1 MGPAFHRSLLLP
13 MTSNYLCRPILPT
26 SLKSLINSRW
36 LTMQAT
42 KDDPSEGSAKPD
54 AYLEQVSDG
63 ISAITLDRPK
73 QKNAISVKLLS
84 ELKASIEQASEARGL
99 RVLII
104 RSSERGS
111 FCAGADLIERR
122 TMSPAAVT
130 LFLQT
135 LRSTL
140 TLLQDFRMPT
150 IAAIDGPC
158 LGGGLELAL
167 ACDFRVAGSEAK
179 KVGLTETKLGI
190 IPGAG
195 GTQRAT
201 RLLGITKAKEL
212 IFTGRMMDANAAL
225 AFGLVDYVADPSS
238 TAFDRAMELAQEIST
253 SAPLALRA
261 AKMAISRADQVDL
274 ETGLDFEQACYA
286 PLLRSKDRDEALEAF
301 KEKRKPVFK
310 GE

>member
-1 MGPAFHRSLLLP
+1 MVTLYRSLLLGRH
-13 MTSNYLCRPILPT
+13 SLCVSRPALPLC
-26 SLKSLINSRW
+26 LKSSVYSRQFG
-36 LTMQAT
+36 M
-42 KDDPSEGSAKPD
+42 PSTPSGFGDSEERPN
-54 AYLEQVSDG
+54 AYVEQIADG

-73 QKNAISVKLLS
+73 QKNAISVKLLG
-84 ELKASIEQASEARGL
+84 ELKASIEQAADDKSL

-111 FCAGADLIERR
+111 FCAGADLAERR
-122 TMSPAAVT
+122 TMSPEAVS
-130 LFLQT
+130 LFLQN
-135 LRSTL
+135 LRSTF
-140 TLLQDFRMPT
+140 TLLHNFRMPT

-179 KVGLTETKLGI
+179 KIGLTETKLGI

-195 GTQRAT
+195 GTQRTT
-201 RLLGITKAKEL
+201 RLLGMTKAKEL
-212 IFTGRMMDANAAL
+212 IFTGRMMDAEAAL
-225 AFGLVDYVADPSS
+225 AFGLVDYVAESSS
-238 TAFDRAMELAQEIST
+238 TAFDRAIELAREIST

-301 KEKRKPVFK
+301 REKRKPVFK